1 MIACI
6 IGISLN
12 WDHAILFFISERI
25 PFTAGVRLLRAK
37 IVSSRAAMFTF
48 RRRTRWSN
56 LISTRESWGRA
67 ATVTK
72 IGGSQ
77 ESNMPLVNA
86 IQPFASRRLAWLYR
100 GATAGSGADR
110 ILSVAAALRR
120 WRWWQVGEVCGV
132 LYPSLAIPHTVPQLM
147 ESPRLA
153 FWRML
158 RELRPSH
165 VSASSCVA
173 DSQRTESLPPLD
185 GLSLNSARVEG
196 TGFSLG
202 YKELPTRHNKI
213 YYTHY

>member
-1 MIACI
+1 MRIIAYLY
-6 IGISLN
+6 SHN
-12 WDHAILFFISERI
+12 I
-25 PFTAGVRLLRAK
+25 PFPIVRFYCLRHC
-37 IVSSRAAMFTF
+37 IFCNSRDLHCNFKFLVRYCRAEVATLTSARHIENPGGEQ
-48 RRRTRWSN
+48 RRGPR
-56 LISTRESWGRA
+56 
-67 ATVTK
+67 
-72 IGGSQ
+72 GSL

-110 ILSVAAALRR
+110 ILSVAADRRR

-173 DSQRTESLPPLD
+173 DSQRIESLPRF
-185 GLSLNSARVEG
+185 LSQKG
-196 TGFSLG
+196 
-202 YKELPTRHNKI
+202 
-213 YYTHY
+213 